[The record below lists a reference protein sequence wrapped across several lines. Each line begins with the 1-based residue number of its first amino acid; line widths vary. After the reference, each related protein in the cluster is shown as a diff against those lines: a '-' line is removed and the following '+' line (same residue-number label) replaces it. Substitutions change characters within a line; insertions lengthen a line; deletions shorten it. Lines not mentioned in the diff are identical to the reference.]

1 MLICCLKAM
10 FLSFIKNLI
19 RGGQDG
25 TPHMTMPFPSDSIL
39 WPFIDPPQDG
49 GKYIMGFFEGG
60 SKANGVRVNV
70 VSCWTTPKDLVAAL
84 SKEADRE
91 VAIKT
96 IPADVFAKDFPE
108 NIAGQLTE
116 TLSVV
121 GEYSIYGKGEDKKQP
136 ENDKWL
142 VEGGGKKITLEK
154 WIQQNG
160 PWTFETSSFF
170 DTLAAQKAN
179 GL

>member
-1 MLICCLKAM
+1 
-10 FLSFIKNLI
+10 
-19 RGGQDG
+19 
-25 TPHMTMPFPSDSIL
+25 
-39 WPFIDPPQDG
+39 
-49 GKYIMGFFEGG
+49 
-60 SKANGVRVNV
+60 V

-84 SKEADRE
+84 SREADRE

-136 ENDKWL
+136 
-142 VEGGGKKITLEK
+142 
-154 WIQQNG
+154 
-160 PWTFETSSFF
+160 
-170 DTLAAQKAN
+170 
-179 GL
+179 